1 MSCGAATE
9 SEPDI
14 QPGSFEVDK
23 KAQDGKTY
31 IGMVVRDNGT
41 REAIS
46 QRLNKTLQK
55 DSTYNFSCWLARSPI
70 YLSRSSTTGREANY
84 NTPCALRVYLG
95 DKYCKRVQYIGGI
108 KKVTNEAWTEFNFE
122 FTPKKDFEF
131 FSIEADYYDIDE
143 DPYSGNVLIDNIS
156 LYKVKK

>member
-1 MSCGAATE
+1 
-9 SEPDI
+9 
-14 QPGSFEVDK
+14 
-23 KAQDGKTY
+23 
-31 IGMVVRDNGT
+31 MVVRDNGT